1 MEKVAFFSSSGY
13 RYIKKDGFII
23 VKPPPSCFH
32 QRINHCFNQIKIFF
46 KKLVDYLD
54 KIKEKQ

>member
-1 MEKVAFFSSSGY
+1 MEKVISISPSGE
-13 RYIKKDGFII
+13 RYILKDNCII